1 MKKKVEALNVL
12 KPVEQKLTI
21 KDTIPYNQLS
31 EEAKNEVGKVKK
43 IEKILNRENLVY
55 KTDNYTY
62 SFQKFE
68 TIRSFAKTI
77 INSKVNLND
86 ADEDQSILL
95 TEIMNCRKTA
105 RPRKLEKQEPKK
117 AYMS

>member
-1 MKKKVEALNVL
+1 MK
-12 KPVEQKLTI
+12 KLTI

-86 ADEDQSILL
+86 ADEDQSISL

-105 RPRKLEKQEPKK
+105 RQESWRNKSQKKLICLKSL
-117 AYMS
+117 YVLSTTTN